1 MIPKLWILKAS
12 ARLETDLYIG
22 CSRVIVQP
30 ISKANY
36 QDTVV
41 HSMGLSSLALN
52 VSGLPV
58 NSSWLFISI
67 TGLQACAYEAHVQ
80 ELMFDSKPWETDT
93 RLGLRG
99 HPTQSHDA
107 SSSTIPTREAHRMSP
122 PAHLASC
129 PLHGGTNTAPACV
142 LHCLLSRWTF
152 HIIAIHCLMLR
163 PYPWAPNTYLSSGFL
178 TGEGKDESSVPKTT
192 VSLKHAMPKL
202 GSSVLVASLRL
213 QKPVTSCLILW
224 AKHTALSSNGSGS
237 LRAFLRIDRR
247 FLTSLCQKA
256 SVCAA

>member
-1 MIPKLWILKAS
+1 MCQVYLLTA
-12 ARLETDLYIG
+12 LDF
-22 CSRVIVQP
+22 
-30 ISKANY
+30 
-36 QDTVV
+36 
-41 HSMGLSSLALN
+41 SLAL
-52 VSGLPV
+52 L
-58 NSSWLFISI
+58 
-67 TGLQACAYEAHVQ
+67 ACKLVHTRCMCRNWCSTPNLERWTLGWDWEATPHSH
-80 ELMFDSKPWETDT
+80 MM
-93 RLGLRG
+93 
-99 HPTQSHDA
+99 HPAARSLHGRHT
-107 SSSTIPTREAHRMSP
+107 ECP
-122 PAHLASC
+122 PLAHLASC

-142 LHCLLSRWTF
+142 LHCLLSRSTF

-202 GSSVLVASLRL
+202 GSSVLVASLHL
-213 QKPVTSCLILW
+213 QKPVTSCPILW